1 MVRTPD
7 GTFHLVWT
15 TSWKGDLGFG
25 YANSKDL
32 IHWSKQQM
40 IPVMT
45 EEPTTVNVWAPEI
58 FYDEDSE
65 QFMVVWA
72 SCIPGRFERGIEE
85 ENNNHRLYYI
95 TTKDFKTISKAKVLY
110 DPGFS
115 SIDAVLVKRDKNDYV
130 MVLKD
135 NTRPERN
142 LKIAFADS
150 LTGPYSPASQPF
162 TESFVEGPTVEK
174 IGEEYL
180 VYFDVYQK
188 KIYGAMRTKDFINFT
203 DVTSEVS
210 VPAGHKHGTIFKAP
224 ESVVKALLAHTRLN
238 H

>member
-1 MVRTPD
+1 M
-7 GTFHLVWT
+7 
-15 TSWKGDLGFG
+15 GFLH
-25 YANSKDL
+25 S
-32 IHWSKQQM
+32 
-40 IPVMT
+40 
-45 EEPTTVNVWAPEI
+45 
-58 FYDEDSE
+58 
-65 QFMVVWA
+65 
-72 SCIPGRFERGIEE
+72 GRFERGIEE

-224 ESVVKALLAHTRLN
+224 ESVVKALLTHTRLN

>member
-1 MVRTPD
+1 MGQYSRCLAEARIRTTSTVAGPFD
-7 GTFHLVWT
+7 GTYSRRNFSSGLDDKLERRSRVRLCKLQRPDSLVKAT
-15 TSWKGDLGFG
+15 DDTCHDRRT
-25 YANSKDL
+25 D
-32 IHWSKQQM
+32 H
-40 IPVMT
+40 
-45 EEPTTVNVWAPEI
+45 VNVWAPEI

-188 KIYGAMRTKDFINFT
+188 RYTVLCAQKI
-203 DVTSEVS
+203 
-210 VPAGHKHGTIFKAP
+210 
-224 ESVVKALLAHTRLN
+224 L
-238 H
+238 